1 MKESAVDPVSD
12 PGKGATL
19 AFIRLG
25 AGIPPVF
32 FLTTVVC
39 GLLLGDYNHLTRMVS
54 ELGAIGTRTRV
65 LFSAGL
71 LVCAILS
78 LLFVVGLRRACRAI
92 GISDIPT
99 LIILAYSVSIAGA
112 GLFPLPLRLHLVLGM
127 PSVLLILSP
136 VMSLLLWRKARGLP
150 HIVAMSLV
158 ALGLMSLGFLAFAPG
173 VLSGYPGLK
182 QRFFHV
188 GWSVWFLC
196 LSWSFARAYGHRGE
210 AGASDA

>member
-1 MKESAVDPVSD
+1 MKQSGVDPISA
-12 PGKGATL
+12 PGNGTTL
-19 AFIRLG
+19 AYIRLG
-25 AGIPPVF
+25 AGIPIVF
-32 FLTTVVC
+32 FLTTFVC
-39 GLLLGDYNHLTRMVS
+39 GFLLGDYNHLNRTVS
-54 ELGAIGTRTRV
+54 ELGAMGTRTRV

-78 LLFVVGLRRACRAI
+78 VLFVVGLRRACRVL
-92 GISDIPT
+92 GINPIPA

-112 GLFPLPLRLHLVLGM
+112 GIFPLPLRLHLIMGM

-136 VMSLLLWRKARGLP
+136 VMSLLLWRRARGLP
-150 HIVAMSLV
+150 HIVAMSLA
-158 ALGLMSLGFLAFAPG
+158 ALGLMSLGFLAFTPG

-196 LSWSFARAYGHRGE
+196 LSRSFARAYGHRGE
-210 AGASDA
+210 G

>member
-1 MKESAVDPVSD
+1 MKQSAAGPVST

-19 AFIRLG
+19 TYVRLG
-25 AGIPPVF
+25 AGIPIVF

-39 GLLLGDYNHLTRMVS
+39 GFLLGDYNHLTRMVS
-54 ELGAIGTRTRV
+54 ELGAIGTRTRF

-71 LVCAILS
+71 LVCAALS
-78 LLFVVGLRRACRAI
+78 VLFVVGLRRVCRALA
-92 GISDIPT
+92 

-112 GLFPLPLRLHLVLGM
+112 GVFPLPLRLHLILGM

-136 VMSLLLWRKARGLP
+136 VMSLLLWGKVRGLP

-188 GWSVWFLC
+188 GWSVWFLG
-196 LSWSFARAYGHRGE
+196 LSWSLARAYGHRRMV
-210 AGASDA
+210 